1 MLSFSA
7 PLCRCFVIN
16 YSGFQP
22 WYRNAKYLPYPFSSP
37 LGQQKSLINTACI
50 SSTCITHIS
59 WVFAAW
65 KNAAWLKT
73 TVIMG
78 QQEIMSL
85 LAEKSWHL
93 DSIFFFQRKLNDTME
108 WIIPDTFLNHNPQ
121 HKCKEA
127 SRIKKEN
134 WFLKRG
140 SIWTV
145 SLIPGPAIWSLK
157 NFSVPS
163 ICSLSPV
170 IYFFIPCIFF
180 FNVVFW
186 VTSVAVKSHTWF
198 HLLFLRTENN

>member
-22 WYRNAKYLPYPFSSP
+22 WYRNAKYLPYPFSNP

-93 DSIFFFQRKLNDTME
+93 DSIFFSKESSTTQWNGSFQTHF
-108 WIIPDTFLNHNPQ
+108 WIITHNINAKKLAESKRKTDFL
-121 HKCKEA
+121 KEA
-127 SRIKKEN
+127 AS
-134 WFLKRG
+134 G
-140 SIWTV
+140 Q
-145 SLIPGPAIWSLK
+145 
-157 NFSVPS
+157 
-163 ICSLSPV
+163 SLSFQV
-170 IYFFIPCIFF
+170 
-180 FNVVFW
+180 
-186 VTSVAVKSHTWF
+186 
-198 HLLFLRTENN
+198 LLSDLWKISAFLPFALYRQ